1 MWRHVGS
8 NAFSLLIVLLF
19 VTGGLI
25 SWGNARFAADGPL
38 AEATFF
44 EVRRGASLKRVSE
57 DLAEAGIISSPS
69 LFRIGAQYSDRA
81 GNLKF
86 GNYEIPAG
94 ASMTAILD
102 ILTKGGVSTFRYVAT
117 YVIGAESSELRLAER
132 NPSDGSSA
140 IVARFAS
147 GDEVPTIYSDL
158 VAEKTPMAIRIVLP
172 EGLTSWQVS
181 EGLKA
186 ADFLEGEIESVPA
199 EGNLAPDSYEVT
211 RGATRESVLERMEI
225 RQMAI
230 LDEVWAQRAGG
241 LPLNSPQEALILAS
255 IIEKETGVGSERGLV
270 SSVFINRLNRG
281 MRLQTDPTV
290 IYGITLG
297 KGSLGRG
304 LRVSELR
311 GKTPYNT
318 YQIDGLPPTP
328 IANPGRASIEAALN
342 PEDSEFIFFVADGT
356 GGHAFATNL
365 NDHNANVAKW
375 RKIERENNNN

>member
-132 NPSDGSSA
+132 NPSDGSSEV
-140 IVARFAS
+140 VARFAS
-147 GDEVPTIYSDL
+147 GDDVPTIYSDL

-186 ADFLEGEIESVPA
+186 ADFLEGEIDSVPA

-255 IIEKETGVGSERGLV
+255 IIEKETGVRSERGLV